1 MTTRE
6 WTKVLKENPSISTIE
21 INGNDVKGKV
31 IITRIRNIEREQR
44 YYSGVGTGSET
55 VNIRESEIDVSFD
68 GLVKSNMGKWYKGTD
83 YPSRQFNNWFR
94 GNKELREEIS
104 YRLKLIGG
112 SSEYI
117 IKKIVC
123 TK

>member
-21 INGNDVKGKV
+21 INGDDVKGEV
-31 IITRIRNIEREQR
+31 IITRLRNTERERR
-44 YYSGVGTGSET
+44 YHRVFDTTT
-55 VNIRESEIDVSFD
+55 VTIRESEIDVSFD
-68 GLVKSNMGKWYKGTD
+68 GLVKSSMEKWYKGTD
-83 YPSRQFNNWFR
+83 YPKRQFNNWFR
-94 GNKELREEIS
+94 GNKQLREEIS

-112 SSEYI
+112 SSEYK

>member
-94 GNKELREEIS
+94 GNKELMVEIS

-112 SSEYI
+112 SSEYK